1 MRPLALDLSRTAL
14 IHRRTKIIAT
24 VGPSSREEAI
34 LTELVD
40 AGVDVFRLNFSHGTH
55 EQHAEVFHRIREI
68 SAQKGCHVAI
78 LADLCGPKIRVGHFA
93 EGGIDL
99 VKGASVT
106 VTVRSVEG
114 SPGLIP
120 SEYAALAGDVGRGD
134 KLLLDD
140 GKMMLEVL
148 SVEGTEIHCVVKVGG
163 RLTNRKGLNLPG
175 VSLSTPALTEKDR
188 EDARFAARL
197 GVDYFALSFVRRP
210 EDIFDLQALL
220 KEEGVDIPIIAKIE
234 KPEAVKNLGPILE
247 VSQGIMIARGD
258 LGVEMPAEEVPLLQE
273 GMIRLAIEANRQV
286 IVATQMME
294 SMIQSPRPTRAE
306 VTDVAAAAMAGSD
319 AVMLSAE
326 TASGLY
332 PVETVQTMGRVLRM
346 VEGHQWQQ
354 SQFGD
359 LVKHPAP
366 ATAQK
371 TRDLQ
376 ISEAIARGAA
386 QLSRE
391 LSVRAIVVP
400 AHTGQTAVMI
410 SCERPAAPILAAAI
424 DPAICRRLAL
434 CWGIQTV
441 LVSLK
446 EFDDPHQLAATLTR
460 ERKIATEGQFLL
472 FVSGGPPEHPHALP
486 VLSPLML

>member
-1 MRPLALDLSRTAL
+1 MTQLSLDLSRIAL

-24 VGPSSREEAI
+24 VGPSSRDPDTLGALI
-34 LTELVD
+34 D

-55 EQHAEVFHRIREI
+55 EQHAEVFHYIRQV
-68 SAQKGCHVAI
+68 SAAKGSNVAV
-78 LADLCGPKIRVGHFA
+78 LADLCGPKIRVGHFVG
-93 EGGIDL
+93 GGIDL
-99 VKGASVT
+99 RKGEEVT
-106 VTVRSVEG
+106 VTVRQVEG
-114 SPGLIP
+114 EPGLIP
-120 SEYAALAGDVGRGD
+120 SEYAELSQDVSHGD

-140 GKMMLEVL
+140 GKMSLEVQ
-148 SVEGTEIHCVVKVGG
+148 SVEGTDIQCKVLVGG

-175 VSLSTPALTEKDR
+175 VNLSTPALTPKDR
-188 EDARFAARL
+188 EDARFAAKL
-197 GVDYFALSFVRRP
+197 GVDFFALSFVRHP
-210 EDIFDLQALL
+210 KDIEDLQLL
-220 KEEGVDIPIIAKIE
+220 LREEGVEIPIIAKIE
-234 KPEAVKNLGPILE
+234 KPEAVKALGPILE
-247 VSQGIMIARGD
+247 VAQGIMIARGD

-294 SMIQSPRPTRAE
+294 SMIQNPRPTRAE
-306 VTDVAAAAMAGSD
+306 VTDVAAAAMAGTD

-326 TASGLY
+326 TAAGQY
-332 PVETVQTMGRVLRM
+332 PLETVETMGRVLRM

-366 ATAQK
+366 ATAQQ

-400 AHTGQTAVMI
+400 AHSGHTAEMI
-410 SCERPAAPILAAAI
+410 ACERPAAPILAASTSE
-424 DPAICRRLAL
+424 AICRRLSL
-434 CWGIQTV
+434 CWGVRAI
-441 LVSLK
+441 LVKPEQLEDPNSLAR
-446 EFDDPHQLAATLTR
+446 EITQQLN
-460 ERKIATEGQFLL
+460 IATEGQFLL
-472 FVSGGPPEHPHALP
+472 YVSGGPPEQPNSVP